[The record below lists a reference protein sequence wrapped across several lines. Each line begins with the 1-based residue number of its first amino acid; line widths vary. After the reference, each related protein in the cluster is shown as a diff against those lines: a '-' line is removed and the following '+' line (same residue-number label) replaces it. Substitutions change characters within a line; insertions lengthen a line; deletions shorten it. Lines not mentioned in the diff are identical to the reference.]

1 MNIIVYIWTRYNQ
14 TLSIVHILPLLLKSK
29 IASERLPSKLWLDR
43 KKFIPRYFI
52 PDVQN
57 LLVNF
62 AVAGTHKET
71 KQFFTLYNTL
81 DDTKLYLGKEVSF
94 RKFSIKDVTFLIE
107 NYFARILTT
116 QRGWIK
122 QKIGWT
128 WQYKNRTHRFFL
140 YCSVTA
146 FLTFTICFSR
156 STYWIPSMITL
167 NSKLAR
173 FCTYKYFLYW
183 RRKCLFAAGQLRGT
197 KRNKNVLVQDKE
209 RAYIFWNSTF

>member
-1 MNIIVYIWTRYNQ
+1 M
-14 TLSIVHILPLLLKSK
+14 
-29 IASERLPSKLWLDR
+29 
-43 KKFIPRYFI
+43 
-52 PDVQN
+52 QN
-57 LLVNF
+57 LHVNF

-94 RKFSIKDVTFLIE
+94 RKLSIKDVIFLIE

-128 WQYKNRTHRFFL
+128 CQYKNRTQRFLL
-140 YCSVTA
+140 YYSVIA
-146 FLTFTICFSR
+146 FLTFTSCFSR
-156 STYWIPSMITL
+156 LTYWIPSMITL
-167 NSKLAR
+167 NSKLAG

-183 RRKCLFAAGQLRGT
+183 RRKCLFAAGQSRGT
-197 KRNKNVLVQDKE
+197 KRNKNVPVQDKE
-209 RAYIFWNSTF
+209 RSYILILK